1 LQSLTGRIE
10 PIDSSTI
17 FSYRASNF
25 LLLTGST
32 PVQNLNSLPPTI
44 NVVAADWRYLKQD
57 DFVAFLKSFHVET
70 VILTSYPT
78 LYTSK
83 EPLRRLREEL
93 PNLPILSVLESGG
106 ITLRLAADGFR
117 VLAPANN

>member
-1 LQSLTGRIE
+1 L
-10 PIDSSTI
+10 
-17 FSYRASNF
+17 A
-25 LLLTGST
+25 GST
-32 PVQNLNSLPPTI
+32 PVQDLNNLPPTI
-44 NVVAADWRYLKQD
+44 NVVAADWHYLRQNG
-57 DFVAFLKSFHVET
+57 FVAFLKSFHVET

-106 ITLRLAADGFR
+106 ITLRLAADGYR
-117 VLAPANN
+117 VLATANN